1 MSGKHVH
8 WDGKE
13 EWYIKQALEDSTAA
27 LGIQQRDATVVHPT
41 RVPSATVQSSQRYPF
56 LSVYIVAYVFLV
68 CGVYLS
74 RFVLGLFQMAL
85 MHSLVL
91 PENQHTF
98 NSHLNYLNLWGLK
111 IELDFLGKLLWEVYW
126 YTWNKCLVLR
136 TIKMRSMVMRYYLC
150 HLACKSW

>member
-1 MSGKHVH
+1 MI
-8 WDGKE
+8 
-13 EWYIKQALEDSTAA
+13 IKQAPEDSTAA
-27 LGIQQRDATVVHPT
+27 LEIQQRDVKVVHPT

-126 YTWNKCLVLR
+126 YT
-136 TIKMRSMVMRYYLC
+136 
-150 HLACKSW
+150 